1 MNCPICNK
9 AVSAYYESPYPAWLH
24 ANPLEGLMIYG
35 PASADKQTV
44 CENKNYLHFIFADLQ
59 ERLVRVN
66 YADAKSPSELMQ
78 QTEIDF
84 IHCQYCG
91 QEPQHCD
98 CKNNPS
104 IQLQEQGI
112 V

>member
-9 AVSAYYESPYPAWLH
+9 PVANYYESPFKAWQH
-24 ANPLEGLMIYG
+24 INAFDGLMIYG

-44 CENKNYLHFIFADLQ
+44 CENENYLHFIFADMQ
-59 ERLVRVN
+59 ERLVRIN
-66 YADAKSPSELMQ
+66 YSNAKSPSELIT
-78 QTEIDF
+78 QTETDF

-91 QEPQHCD
+91 QEPQQCD
-98 CKNNPS
+98 CKNDPS

-112 V
+112 I